1 MSGDARTLDASGPA
15 LWGDARPEA
24 AAIVENSETEPRWT
38 REQQARDNAS
48 WLRDALAD
56 KETADA
62 YFLASIAHPQ
72 LASLDRLA
80 LVSHVE
86 GVTAHFAEDG
96 LSRADYLDA
105 VAANPLLVRQK
116 GETVIGNIE
125 AVIAAFANDGLTR
138 RQYLEAAVDH
148 PKLFGMAAETVIGH
162 VEEVMRAMTA
172 EGMTRSEAIQKAV
185 DRPRLFTR
193 GVEAMRPGHREAA
206 NPLDTAFARGV
217 PTTLVSDPSIEALSR
232 EFAVSGTAR

>member
-148 PKLFGMAAETVIGH
+148 RARQALFAQVADDEVVGRGLGVFVVFQIDAADP
-162 VEEVMRAMTA
+162 
-172 EGMTRSEAIQKAV
+172 EALVLQAFDQV
-185 DRPRLFTR
+185 PAD
-193 GVEAMRPGHREAA
+193 EAA
-206 NPLDTAFARGV
+206 APEHQG
-217 PTTLVSDPSIEALSR
+217 
-232 EFAVSGTAR
+232 